1 MAFDPSQPFDIVS
14 EPEDQPQDKPA
25 FDPSKPFE
33 VIGEREE
40 DVAGKLETLSK
51 VATDKPDEAARISSL
66 SKKTG
71 APYDLV
77 KTAPDQFEN
86 HVNQPDWKGLSD
98 GAPKTAKYLG
108 EDPERFQQARD
119 DTQALADM
127 EKFRSELKARGI
139 PELKNNYGTD
149 ANSVFAANN
158 QTGDGAIENTANPDV
173 NLENYARGLGIQ
185 FNQALK
191 KAEIGLNM
199 AAGDLAGLSGDDAE
213 AVKRGQLRQLEGAN
227 NESNAATPTFDT
239 KTAEFVYG
247 GASSLVQTAPSLAA
261 GILNPTLGLTIA
273 GAQTAA
279 PVYADTRARGGS
291 AGESALNAIGQGAV
305 EVITEKLPIGFASE
319 AFGKMKVSDF
329 FKQFAGREML
339 GEQAATLAQDGLDTA
354 IANPDKTW
362 EEYLA
367 ERPEA
372 AIRTMFAVGVTS
384 ATMAGV
390 QYAANKTMG
399 FHAEKDVAANQHIN
413 DIKTELAILEN
424 SKLAQRSPETMHEY
438 LDHIDGEE
446 KQTVF
451 VDPSQLFN
459 QGGVARADLE
469 RIAPSAAAQIDEAL
483 DKGGLIE
490 IPKNELLIGL
500 MGKPDIQG
508 NVVQFLKAD
517 ANADSLHDI
526 NTQREGLSQEM
537 YDLASKQIEKS
548 KDATKL
554 TTQRDEIIQHL
565 QDSMS
570 AAGMDDAGNKHRAAM
585 IASGIVSQAIREKV
599 DPVELYKQ
607 QVGNISNTELQGS
620 VFNQQNPFTQENGF
634 DTVEEIDFSLPE
646 GFTSLDDGSNVKAST
661 PESGDQNGQQKF
673 EFDQFGDRKTDPN
686 EKDIQ
691 LSNFP
696 KGRGWRVYDKA
707 KLLEGIRLASDKIR
721 GELGRTGSS
730 ESQAT
735 RELTSGP
742 LGPFSSS
749 SVSSEIKG
757 DRLFIYYV
765 GQEQAELGLTD
776 EAALTVILNKTG
788 ELVVNG
794 PPADSA
800 TFEEFKK
807 LGWADFAEMKDG
819 EKSEF
824 WTSLDGFEGL
834 DGAKGLLNPGTA
846 AMLADAHAR
855 LRAWRGE
862 DKVLIN
868 WVRYTGATGNALNG
882 RKGVAFFQNQA
893 APRGTFNPIT
903 REIGLTNA
911 ADLSTFLH
919 ESGHLFLEITAD
931 LAAREGASEAV
942 KKDMDTA
949 FQWFGITGE
958 SFDDR
963 MAAWNKMT
971 LDEKRPYHE
980 KWAESFEQYLFEGK
994 APSME
999 LRDAFRNFRQWLTHV
1014 YKSLSQF
1021 VGTHDGA
1028 KLNDEMRSVFDRML
1042 ATEQQIEE
1050 MEAARGMLPLF
1061 SKKPAGMTESEWTS
1075 YRQAADE
1082 ATQSAV
1088 EQLTSRSLR
1097 DMKWLAN
1104 AKNKAIRKLQ
1114 REAADERRVARMEA
1128 RQQVLSQP
1136 VYRAWQFLKAPIEG
1150 SKAANKKAKQSEG
1163 VDSKRDSLFAA
1174 IAKLGGLNREEM
1186 MAQMGYGAKDFAAWK
1201 SGIFSK
1207 PVVRKD
1213 GGLSLDAMSE
1223 ALSQHN
1229 YLTVDEHGKVEIG
1242 DLLDKAMEEMRG
1254 NKQYSTDADYDVLL
1268 GDTQYAAT
1276 PDAEQVDFVGGRLSR
1291 QAIREMYD
1299 DADLANM
1306 QGDENPIGKLQLEG
1320 YTQIGVSEDKGN
1332 ERQYT
1337 LFGEDGDNSPAD
1349 NKRKNAKK
1357 PSGNVEPAAQVPGR
1371 FATTVG
1377 NEKTKTINA
1386 GFEKL
1391 NTPDKV
1397 AFATS
1402 HISKN
1407 PQEALLVVV
1416 TDKNHKPI
1424 SILRHSLGEKAA
1436 ATVDQG
1442 IVAGWAVNVPN
1453 GAHVWLSHNHPSGKP
1468 KLSQADERVSNAVAD
1483 LLNGTH
1489 LQHHGIMAVTHE
1501 GLFGWT
1507 DGSSRIESKE
1517 IPAPDNDVPVD
1528 VVEREFKTTGRLSDD
1543 YNDGI
1548 TGFNDA
1554 VSAARDIS
1562 GGDSGLM
1569 LLDAQYRPIGFVPVD
1584 FAKSL
1589 SIRAT
1594 KLQSDILGAI
1604 ELSNASGVISYTK
1617 DTSTNAEKG
1626 ILNVGGLIESARVT
1640 PVDAIIDRGG
1650 SSVISWANM
1659 GARISSST
1667 FQQPAYH
1674 GTPYKFDK
1682 FSLEHMGRGEGAQAY
1697 GWGLYFAGSKDV
1709 SEYYRKNLTGA
1720 SGNPIK
1726 IDNSSLIPRTNE
1738 RTLGEALDSIDR
1750 EILIRKSNIQSA
1762 KENPDAFSDVDAY
1775 VKTLKAELAAYE
1787 KRRDEVNK
1795 KGGQLYKVDI
1805 PEDDTYLLWD
1815 RPLSE
1820 QSDAVKSAIQPAIDQ
1835 AAKSF
1840 PNLRGNDGATGQ
1852 GIYEALKSHRGGNAE
1867 TASKFMH
1874 SLGISGI
1881 KYLDGTSRNQNH
1893 VQKEAAVR
1901 VAEKRIAKLTKEG
1914 KTDLVAEW
1922 EKKLEVAKKEIDAL
1936 NYNYV
1941 IFDDNAVQ
1949 ILETYYQKGGDS
1961 SGKRSLESLGV
1972 MSDEG
1977 LHPDTV
1983 ADLFGLSSGDEL
1995 VRKLLTLPD
2004 PVSEIERLTDEIML
2018 QRHSDLATPEGRERA
2033 AESAIHNEA
2042 RAKFI
2047 ATELAMLNRAIG
2059 KPRMIMAA
2067 AKEYAGQIVSAL
2079 RVRDLKTGQYDAAEA
2094 KASKEAD
2101 KALRDGNTAAAALA
2115 KRNQVLH
2122 NMTAKMVRDAQ
2133 DEVEK
2138 AVRYLKKFDKPNK
2151 KIDIDYQE
2159 QIDTLLERYD
2169 LRQKTL
2175 KAIERSQNLAQWIEQ
2190 QKAEGLEPVIPD
2202 YLQDEAKRANYKML
2216 TVEELRGLVDAV
2228 KNIEHL
2234 GRLKNRLLT
2243 DKAKRELNALADGI
2257 GKSIADNGGDV
2268 KPSKLERNTAV
2279 DRLSDLASG
2288 FFSMHRK
2295 LASIVRQLDGWKDGG
2310 ILWDAMIRPMNEA
2323 GDHEAVMHE
2332 KSTMALAE
2340 VFVSLKNKKLTKKLY
2355 IPMIAT
2361 SLSYEGR
2368 LAVALNWGN
2377 EGNRQR
2383 LMDGDKWGI
2392 GEVNAILATLTAEDW
2407 KFVQGVWD
2415 HIATYKDEIGEQ
2427 QRRLTGVEPSWVD
2440 ATPFEIKTADGQT
2453 VQVQGGYYPAKYD
2466 TTRST
2471 QALSNEAAGNVFDQW
2486 RAAKG
2491 QGKTRDGFTK
2501 SRATQVKD
2509 RPLRKDFGVIT
2520 QHITE
2525 VTHRLAWQDW
2535 VVDMNRLIKKEQVDS
2550 SIRAHYGNEILEEIR
2565 KAIEDIT
2572 TGDVTAQSS
2581 YEQAINHLRIGTTIV
2596 GLGWN
2601 LTTSLLQ
2608 PFGLT
2613 QSMVRIGPKW
2623 VAKGLA
2629 TWIGNPA
2636 RMNARLEEV
2645 YSKSDFMRLR
2655 GKTMMREMNE
2665 ILNTVRKEKLSKIE
2679 ATYFYGIQKMQ
2690 VIADMPTWLG
2700 QYEKSMAEFD
2710 GDESKAI
2717 ALADQAVLDA
2727 QGGGQNKDLARI
2739 QRGGPL
2745 LKLWT
2750 NFYSY
2755 FNTTYNLT
2763 REVAGRTDVKDPA
2776 SVAKSAVDMLLLY
2789 TIPSVM
2795 VSLLKGAIIGDDDED
2810 ELADRLWR
2818 DQLGYLFGSM
2828 VGLREISAAFSG
2840 FNGYSGPAG
2849 TRFFSEI
2856 ARLGK
2861 QAEQGEADAPFLKS
2875 LNNVGGI
2882 LFHYPAGQIN
2892 RTIEGAN
2899 ALYNGETDSPAAL
2912 IFGKPK

>member
-127 EKFRSELKARGI
+127 EKFRSELKTRGI

-149 ANSVFAANN
+149 AGSVFAANN
-158 QTGDGAIENTANPDV
+158 QTGDGAIANTANPDV
-173 NLENYARGLGIQ
+173 DLENYARGLGIQ

-279 PVYADTRARGGS
+279 PVYADTRARGGT

-305 EVITEKLPIGFASE
+305 EVITEKLPIGFASQ

-390 QYAANKTMG
+390 QYAANKTTG
-399 FHAEKDVAANQHIN
+399 FHAEKDVAATQHIN

-469 RIAPSAAAQIDEAL
+469 RIAPSAVAQIDEAL

-607 QVGNISNTELQGS
+607 QVGNISNAELQGG

-634 DTVEEIDFSLPE
+634 ETVEEIDFSLPE
-646 GFTSLDDGSNVKAST
+646 GFTSLEDGSNVKASAS
-661 PESGDQNGQQKF
+661 ESGDQNGQQKF

-696 KGRGWRVYDKA
+696 KERGWRVYDKA
-707 KLLEGIRLASDKIR
+707 RLLEGIRLASDKIR

-742 LGPFSSS
+742 LGPFTSS

-819 EKSEF
+819 EKSDF

-834 DGAKGLLNPGTA
+834 DGPKGLLNPGTA

-1201 SGIFSK
+1201 SGIFGK

-1268 GDTQYAAT
+1268 GETQYAAA

-1357 PSGNVEPAAQVPGR
+1357 SSGNVEPAAQVPGR

-1424 SILRHSLGEKAA
+1424 SMLRHSLGEKAA

-1562 GGDSGLM
+1562 GGESGLM

-1682 FSLEHMGRGEGAQAY
+1682 FSLEHMG
-1697 GWGLYFAGSKDV
+1697 
-1709 SEYYRKNLTGA
+1709 
-1720 SGNPIK
+1720 
-1726 IDNSSLIPRTNE
+1726 
-1738 RTLGEALDSIDR
+1738 
-1750 EILIRKSNIQSA
+1750 
-1762 KENPDAFSDVDAY
+1762 
-1775 VKTLKAELAAYE
+1775 
-1787 KRRDEVNK
+1787 K
-1795 KGGQLYKVDI
+1795 KGG
-1805 PEDDTYLLWD
+1805 DT
-1815 RPLSE
+1815 
-1820 QSDAVKSAIQPAIDQ
+1820 
-1835 AAKSF
+1835 
-1840 PNLRGNDGATGQ
+1840 
-1852 GIYEALKSHRGGNAE
+1852 
-1867 TASKFMH
+1867 
-1874 SLGISGI
+1874 
-1881 KYLDGTSRNQNH
+1881 
-1893 VQKEAAVR
+1893 
-1901 VAEKRIAKLTKEG
+1901 
-1914 KTDLVAEW
+1914 
-1922 EKKLEVAKKEIDAL
+1922 
-1936 NYNYV
+1936 
-1941 IFDDNAVQ
+1941 
-1949 ILETYYQKGGDS
+1949 

-1995 VRKLLTLPD
+1995 VRKLLTMPD

-2202 YLQDEAKRANYKML
+2202 YLQDEAKRTNYKML

-2340 VFVSLKNKKLTKKLY
+2340 VFASLKDKKLTKKLY

-2415 HIATYKDEIGEQ
+2415 HIATYKDEIGAQ

-2623 VAKGLA
+2623 IAKGLA
-2629 TWIGNPA
+2629 TWIGNPT
-2636 RMNARLEEV
+2636 RMNERTDWV

-2763 REVAGRTDVKDPA
+2763 REVAGRTNVKDPA
-2776 SVAKSAVDMLLLY
+2776 SVAKAAVDVLLLY

-2840 FNGYSGPAG
+2840 FSGYSGPAG

-2892 RTIEGAN
+2892 RTIEGAS